1 LGIIESVASISQLE
15 ARLQHFDGKHID
27 SLFRIAAAL
36 PCDPSTIDELISLAE
51 RSDPPMQI
59 GATWILKRFQS
70 QNAVFSPVQV
80 TKLIEQLCGSGPW
93 ESRLHLLQML
103 PKLDIPS
110 SGTEMLFQFLVRS
123 VGENNKFVRAWAYT
137 ALHKLATQHPDYV
150 SEVVPLLANGQEDE
164 AASVRA
170 RLRQL
175 KALLP

>member
-1 LGIIESVASISQLE
+1 MASISRLE

-27 SLFRIAAAL
+27 SLFRIAATL
-36 PCDPSTIDELISLAE
+36 PCDPSTIDELISLTE

-70 QNAVFSPVQV
+70 QDVSFSSAQV

-103 PKLDIPS
+103 PKLDIPAPC
-110 SGTEMLFQFLVRS
+110 TEMLFQFLVRIVS
-123 VGENNKFVRAWAYT
+123 ESNKFVRAWAYT
-137 ALHKLATQHPDYV
+137 ALHSLATQHPDYISKV
-150 SEVVPLLANGQEDE
+150 MPLLENGLQDE

-175 KALLP
+175 ESFRC